1 MAMGDNVPGE
11 ERWVDCDAQS
21 PQSLVGLRQSC
32 AQLHRLAQA
41 CITQRYPRALPARL
55 FIMVGWF
62 GLCRICRRRDRSPRR
77 RAREKSG
84 GRHCVRLHDNA
95 RIGYVPVHA
104 HDYTY
109 DYAHT
114 RPHTSMSSVRA
125 RVQKPLPPHDFQVFR
140 MQRGVS

>member
-1 MAMGDNVPGE
+1 M
-11 ERWVDCDAQS
+11 R
-21 PQSLVGLRQSC
+21 
-32 AQLHRLAQA
+32 
-41 CITQRYPRALPARL
+41 T
-55 FIMVGWF
+55 
-62 GLCRICRRRDRSPRR
+62 
-77 RAREKSG
+77 
-84 GRHCVRLHDNA
+84 HDTT
-95 RIGYVPVHA
+95 RTDDVPVHA